1 MREEIGSANQD
12 SARNADHIFFYFDLP
27 VVPSPGPELKKFLR
41 HFFRQCNTVI
51 AVNAAALEN
60 KRNTFFFPLSR
71 ALVSE
76 LDILRY
82 CARQFQH
89 QTFTKHT
96 SEAAGLELY
105 FRNMFGKV
113 REHRNIIQH
122 HGEYTFGG
130 MKRADVKVSEIK
142 RLNLPI
148 EIRAG
153 GSIGAISGFFLNDS
167 MLVSSDQ
174 SGNLCEVFIG
184 PELPLKIGALCS
196 RVCEIISSSGNLQAK
211 LLTGLNELEV
221 RQLTDKQA

>member
-1 MREEIGSANQD
+1 MREEIGSPIRIP
-12 SARNADHIFFYFDLP
+12 ARNADNIFFYFEFP
-27 VVPSPGPELKKFLR
+27 VFPSPSPELQRFLR

-60 KRNTFFFPLSR
+60 KGNTFFFTLSR

-82 CARQFQH
+82 ATTQLKNQNFTRQN
-89 QTFTKHT
+89 
-96 SEAAGLELY
+96 SEAVGLDSY
-105 FRNMFGKV
+105 FYDLFGKV

-122 HGEYTFGG
+122 HGEYTFGR
-130 MKRADVKVSEIK
+130 MKRADVKISEIK

-153 GSIGAISGFFLNDS
+153 GSIGAISGFFVNGS
-167 MLVSSDQ
+167 MLISSDQ

-184 PELPLKIGALCS
+184 PELPFKIGALSS
-196 RVCEIISSSGNLQAK
+196 RACEIINGSGNLKLK
-211 LLTGLNELEV
+211 LLTGLNESEV